1 MKRGRGFL
9 LVIIFL
15 LFGIFPSCKK
25 PSAKWEAIIKK
36 SDGITVI
43 KNPSFPRLPEMK
55 ITFEEELTIGT
66 AEGNENDMF
75 VSQVFINADEE
86 GLIYITDR
94 ERRTVKIYDPN
105 GQYLFSIGRPGQGPG
120 EFQDISR
127 VIFDS
132 EGRICLLDSSIQ
144 RISFFRR
151 DGTFLNAKR
160 TPLKIDMLRMNPQGF
175 YIGRIPD
182 SIKLKNAKSWDYVY
196 GLFDPQFNL
205 VKEFMRF
212 PQEAWWTTKGKS
224 LTQVLANYL
233 SSIAFRPRVHFD
245 IDGKGF
251 LYFGYPEEYVI
262 RVYSPDGRLVKLIR
276 REHEPRLI
284 ERKDKERFM
293 ENQIGELGSK
303 IPAGEVRNIFSH
315 ISYPQYKPAYERFA
329 VMENG
334 WIFVV
339 VDSAESNSVLVDI
352 FDQEGQYIA
361 AFETNIPTEEL
372 FFKNGKAY
380 AVATID
386 GYKFIKRYRYTVSE
400 IGDTL

>member
-1 MKRGRGFL
+1 
-9 LVIIFL
+9 
-15 LFGIFPSCKK
+15 
-25 PSAKWEAIIKK
+25 
-36 SDGITVI
+36 
-43 KNPSFPRLPEMK
+43 MK

-94 ERRTVKIYDPN
+94 EHRTVKVYDPN